1 MTPAPPILP
10 DPSIRID
17 SLMLDLPIYDHSD
30 RSLKSNLIRGLVGS
44 RISETNG
51 HRYIRALNNITL
63 NVGPGERIGLVGHN
77 GAGKTTLLKAIAGIY
92 QPSLGSIHTKGH
104 VTALIDIS
112 AGVNPEASG
121 YENILIRGL
130 YLGYQITAIREKM
143 DHIISFSELGDYIA
157 LPLRTYSSGMVSRLL
172 FSVSTAFEPDIL
184 LLDEGIIAGD
194 PAFNEKASHYLVDYT
209 GRAGI
214 VMLASHSKELMHMF
228 CNKGIRMRS
237 GQIEAAG
244 EIEELF

>member
-1 MTPAPPILP
+1 MAAPFIE
-10 DPSIRID
+10 ID
-17 SLMLDLPIYDHSD
+17 NVQLDLPVYDHAV
-30 RSLKSNLIRGLVGS
+30 RSLKKDLIRGLVGS
-44 RISETNG
+44 RISEDHG
-51 HRYIRALNNITL
+51 RRYIRALDGISLTIRQ
-63 NVGPGERIGLVGHN
+63 GERIGLIGHN

-92 QPSLGSIHTKGH
+92 QPTAGAIRTAGKI
-104 VTALIDIS
+104 TALIDVA
-112 AGVNPEASG
+112 AGINLEASG
-121 YENILIRGL
+121 YENVIIRGL
-130 YLGYQITAIREKM
+130 YLGQDLASIKKRM
-143 DHIISFSELGDYIA
+143 DHIIAFSELGDYID

-194 PAFNEKASHYLVDYT
+194 PAFNEKASHYLADYT

-228 CNKGIRMRS
+228 CNKGIKLHR
-237 GQIEAAG
+237 GQIEAEG

>member
-1 MTPAPPILP
+1 MPV
-10 DPSIRID
+10 PSIHID
-17 SLMLDLPIYDHSD
+17 NLTLDLPIYDHAT
-30 RSLKSNLIRGLVGS
+30 RSLKKDLIRGLVGS
-44 RISETNG
+44 RIAETEG
-51 HRYIRALNNITL
+51 RRYIRALDGMNL
-63 NVGPGERIGLVGHN
+63 KVSQGERIGLIGHN

-92 QPSLGSIHTKGH
+92 QPTSGRISTTGSI
-104 VTALIDIS
+104 TALIDIA
-112 AGVNPEASG
+112 AGVNAEASG
-121 YENILIRGL
+121 YENIIIRGL
-130 YLGYQITAIREKM
+130 YLGHELAEIRARV
-143 DHIISFSELGDYIA
+143 DHIVDFSELGDYID
-157 LPLRTYSSGMVSRLL
+157 LPLRAYSSGMISRLL

-228 CNKGIRMRS
+228 CNKGIRLNC
-237 GQIEAAG
+237 GQIEAVG

>member
-1 MTPAPPILP
+1 V
-10 DPSIRID
+10 
-17 SLMLDLPIYDHSD
+17 
-30 RSLKSNLIRGLVGS
+30 RSLKKDLIRGLVGS
-44 RISETNG
+44 RISEDHG
-51 HRYIRALNNITL
+51 RRYIRALDGINLTIRQ
-63 NVGPGERIGLVGHN
+63 GERIGLVGHN

-92 QPSLGSIHTKGH
+92 EPTAGSIRTAGKI
-104 VTALIDIS
+104 TALIDVA
-112 AGVNPEASG
+112 AGINVEASG
-121 YENILIRGL
+121 YENVIIRGL
-130 YLGYQITAIREKM
+130 YLGQDLASIKNRM
-143 DHIISFSELGDYIA
+143 DHIIAFSELGDYID

-194 PAFNEKASHYLVDYT
+194 PAFNEKASHYLADYT

-228 CNKGIRMRS
+228 CNKGIKLSR
-237 GQIEAAG
+237 GQIEAEG